1 MEVTKEDIPYDLHTM
16 VDIVGMDNF
25 IEISKMY
32 GGSNVYIPVYKKVIM
47 GKRNRQIIRE
57 FNGKNLA
64 GLRLKYGMS
73 NQQLK
78 SLLREGGV
86 L

>member
-1 MEVTKEDIPYDLHTM
+1 MEVTKEDIPYDLHVM

-25 IEISKMY
+25 LEISKMY

-47 GKRNRQIIRE
+47 GERNRQIIRE

-64 GLRLKYGMS
+64 GLRLKYGIS
-73 NQQLK
+73 N
-78 SLLREGGV
+78 
-86 L
+86 